1 MTTAPSHRPSVL
13 PLPRTPLIGRER
25 ELAAV
30 RQLLGRE
37 DVPLLT
43 LTGPGGVGKTRLA
56 LTVAAATADDFPDG
70 VTFVDLAP
78 ITDPNLV
85 ASAVAQAVGLRET
98 GAEPLI
104 DRLRANLRDR
114 RVLLVL
120 DNFEQVVEA
129 APLLAHLLGACPHLK
144 MLVTSR
150 MRLRLSSEHEVPIP
164 PLALPR
170 AEGSSAET
178 YLNQAPTVQ
187 LFTARA
193 QAVVPGFTLTEG
205 NVGAVAA
212 ICRHL
217 DGLPLAIELAAAR
230 IKVLPPA
237 ALLARLEQRLPV
249 LIGGGR
255 DLPTR
260 QQTMREAIAWSH
272 TLLTPQQQVVFRRLA
287 VFVGGFAIDAAQV
300 VAAAGV
306 GPAEDAL
313 DTIEALVEAS
323 LLRAEPVADEPRFG
337 MFETIREFALERLTE
352 SGEEDQVRA
361 LHAAWY
367 LSWIT
372 GDSGAVRAF
381 DNDAYTGRHA
391 VEHQNLRAALT
402 WFAGREDAESLS
414 RLAGALWR
422 FWWLSGIIAE
432 GRSWLD
438 QALVAAA
445 DISYPARMQSLAAAA
460 NLAPLQNDHARAD
473 ALSHALLELTS
484 AEEDRVGEALARF
497 LLSRAANHRGAH
509 AEAMHN
515 AVEALALFRELADD
529 EWLPWAVQRLGIEMH
544 VAGDFAQAITLYTEA
559 LNQFRAAGN
568 TVGTWYVL
576 TNLAFARHAI
586 GDRREAAALCRES
599 LALRPELRDPWETA
613 TVLVEVA
620 ALAVEAGAAESASRL
635 LGAAARLE
643 QLSGTNPQPEDRER
657 AERTETEARRQLGG
671 ESYAAGWDAGKALSY
686 TQVVEEAMAVVTT
699 IEERLT
705 SEELPSTA
713 VQVGLTAREFEV
725 LRLLVAGR
733 SNPEIAEALY
743 ISRATARTH
752 VANIL
757 SKFGVHSRT
766 EAADYAHRHDL
777 I

>member
-178 YLNQAPTVQ
+178 YLNQAPAVQ

-230 IKVLPPA
+230 I
-237 ALLARLEQRLPV
+237 
-249 LIGGGR
+249 
-255 DLPTR
+255 
-260 QQTMREAIAWSH
+260 
-272 TLLTPQQQVVFRRLA
+272 
-287 VFVGGFAIDAAQV
+287 
-300 VAAAGV
+300 
-306 GPAEDAL
+306 
-313 DTIEALVEAS
+313 TIL
-323 LLRAEPVADEPRFG
+323 
-337 MFETIREFALERLTE
+337 
-352 SGEEDQVRA
+352 GE
-361 LHAAWY
+361 
-367 LSWIT
+367 
-372 GDSGAVRAF
+372 
-381 DNDAYTGRHA
+381 
-391 VEHQNLRAALT
+391 
-402 WFAGREDAESLS
+402 
-414 RLAGALWR
+414 
-422 FWWLSGIIAE
+422 
-432 GRSWLD
+432 
-438 QALVAAA
+438 
-445 DISYPARMQSLAAAA
+445 
-460 NLAPLQNDHARAD
+460 
-473 ALSHALLELTS
+473 
-484 AEEDRVGEALARF
+484 
-497 LLSRAANHRGAH
+497 
-509 AEAMHN
+509 
-515 AVEALALFRELADD
+515 
-529 EWLPWAVQRLGIEMH
+529 
-544 VAGDFAQAITLYTEA
+544 
-559 LNQFRAAGN
+559 
-568 TVGTWYVL
+568 
-576 TNLAFARHAI
+576 
-586 GDRREAAALCRES
+586 
-599 LALRPELRDPWETA
+599 
-613 TVLVEVA
+613 
-620 ALAVEAGAAESASRL
+620 
-635 LGAAARLE
+635 
-643 QLSGTNPQPEDRER
+643 
-657 AERTETEARRQLGG
+657 
-671 ESYAAGWDAGKALSY
+671 
-686 TQVVEEAMAVVTT
+686 
-699 IEERLT
+699 
-705 SEELPSTA
+705 
-713 VQVGLTAREFEV
+713 
-725 LRLLVAGR
+725 
-733 SNPEIAEALY
+733 
-743 ISRATARTH
+743 
-752 VANIL
+752 
-757 SKFGVHSRT
+757 
-766 EAADYAHRHDL
+766 
-777 I
+777 